1 MITRA
6 IMPILMVK
14 NEEYVIRAVL
24 DAALEAFG
32 WALVGDTGSRD
43 ATVEIVR
50 ALPGVR
56 LVTFGALD
64 PRALG
69 QARGVLAR
77 LAQEMG
83 AAWGFQIDGDELY
96 DPARLAEIARYAPPE
111 GKRCGFTRMVTI
123 DDDGQVFWELD
134 DVFSRLALFP
144 LTDDWI
150 GEYPFE
156 APASWCDE
164 TNYFYYPIADDAIH
178 AVHLH
183 RLQRSPRLRPLP
195 GIAQ

>member
-1 MITRA
+1 
-6 IMPILMVK
+6 MPILMVK

-56 LVTFGALD
+56 LVTFGAPD

-77 LAQEMG
+77 LASRSTATSCMIRRAWPRSRAMRRRREN
-83 AAWGFQIDGDELY
+83 AAD
-96 DPARLAEIARYAPPE
+96 
-111 GKRCGFTRMVTI
+111 
-123 DDDGQVFWELD
+123 
-134 DVFSRLALFP
+134 
-144 LTDDWI
+144 
-150 GEYPFE
+150 
-156 APASWCDE
+156 
-164 TNYFYYPIADDAIH
+164 
-178 AVHLH
+178 
-183 RLQRSPRLRPLP
+183 SP
-195 GIAQ
+195 GW